1 MKSKSNPF
9 FRSALLTT
17 AVLGLATVSVEAD
30 VLLTDNFDTNQ
41 DGASFIAQPGL
52 SNDQGGTLDP
62 VTSTNSYAGGRTW
75 TVRRGF
81 TDGGSYVSEMAV
93 IGNGTPY
100 GDANGFNTY
109 SSLDHDFASDANTA
123 NALLEVKFNI
133 KVVASLAGDGSDW
146 GAIQVGSSQN
156 SFITGASNKFAS
168 LFRDSGGTQQFS
180 AGTAVGSAITFA
192 DGDLITLTLSNAAG
206 TGSAFNSDGAT
217 DVAKIYVNNT
227 LVGTWTNLDF
237 GSADGY
243 LTFASHNANLAVDNL
258 VITTVPGAPP
268 AQNDGTWI
276 AGAGNWSDTANWL
289 SATIAQGADQ
299 TATFN
304 GASPAT
310 ATMDSVFSIGTLLFS
325 GADHTIAA
333 GAGSLVLQGAAPSI
347 SVGSGRVATI
357 ASSLNGIN
365 GMQKNNAGT
374 LVISGSNA
382 YTGATDVTD
391 GMLKLLNSYASS
403 SFAVASGAVLELNG
417 GWDGVT
423 TTFSGLGT
431 LRKTGAGNFVW
442 GAGIATFALD
452 SGSLIDVQEG
462 SFTAG
467 SSANENW
474 SGNFSDLNV
483 ASGATLNTVEANVRV
498 NKITGSGIIG
508 TGYNSGGYS
517 NLTIGVDNGSSNFD
531 GVIQN
536 TGNNPSWVGNLVKE
550 GAGTITLT
558 GTNSYTGNTTVND
571 GALVFTDTSQL
582 QFVVT
587 EAPASNMVT
596 GAGTVT
602 FNGSF
607 NIDTASVS
615 GTTGYIWLLVDRA
628 TLNGETFGSA
638 FSVAGFT
645 QQLDGVTWTM
655 TDAKGNWSFSED
667 TGELTL
673 DIGSDYDAWK
683 TANGV
688 IGGENDDDDND
699 GLTNHEEYAFGLDPT
714 GGSSVNPITS
724 PLNKSNGKFSYTRR
738 ALGLPDPA
746 LAYTVWYSTDLSTW
760 AQDNG
765 ATEGAPSLAGEVE
778 TIEVTVS
785 PALLINPKL
794 FIQVRAN

>member
-1 MKSKSNPF
+1 MKTRFNPF
-9 FRSALLTT
+9 LRSSLLTT
-17 AVLGLATVSVEAD
+17 AVLGLATVSVQAD

-41 DGASFIAQPGL
+41 DGTSFSAQPGL

-100 GDANGFNTY
+100 GDSNGFNTY

-123 NALLEVKFNI
+123 NALLEVKFNV
-133 KVVASLAGDGSDW
+133 KVFAGLTSGDW
-146 GAIQVGSSQN
+146 GAIQVGSAQN
-156 SFITGASNKFAS
+156 ALITNSTNKFAS
-168 LFRDSGGTQQFS
+168 LFRDNGGTEQWA

-227 LVGTWTNLDF
+227 LAGTWTNLNF

-243 LTFASHNANLAVDNL
+243 LTFASLNANLAVDNL
-258 VITTVPGAPP
+258 VITTVPAAPP
-268 AQNDGTWI
+268 TQNDGTWI

-310 ATMDSVFSIGTLLFS
+310 ATMDSVFSIGSLLFS
-325 GADHTIAA
+325 GADHTIAS

-347 SVGSGRVATI
+347 SVEAGRVATI
-357 ASSLNGIN
+357 AASLFGLD

-374 LVISGSNA
+374 LIISGSNA
-382 YTGATDVTD
+382 YTGATDITD
-391 GMLKLLNSYASS
+391 GTLELQNSYASS

-417 GWDGVT
+417 GWDGAT

-442 GAGIATFALD
+442 GAGNATFALD

-462 SFTAG
+462 SITAG

-474 SGNFSDLNV
+474 SGNLSDLNV

-508 TGYNSGGYS
+508 TGYNSGGYA
-517 NLTIGVDNGSSNFD
+517 NLTIGVDNGSSTFD

-536 TGNNPSWVGNLVKE
+536 TGNNPIWVGNLVKE
-550 GAGTITLT
+550 GSGTITLT
-558 GTNSYTGNTTVND
+558 GDNGYTGNTTVND

-587 EAPASNMVT
+587 DVPEANQVT
-596 GAGTVT
+596 GAGTAT

-615 GTTGYIWLLVDRA
+615 GTTGHIWLLVDRA
-628 TLNGETFGSA
+628 TLTDESFGST

-645 QQLDGVTWTM
+645 PQLDGLTWTM
-655 TDAKGNWSFSED
+655 TDANGDWSFSED

-765 ATEGAPSLAGEVE
+765 ATEGTPSLAGEVE
-778 TIEVTVS
+778 TVEVTVS
-785 PALLINPKL
+785 PALLTNPKL

>member
-9 FRSALLTT
+9 LRTALLAA
-17 AVLGLATVSVEAD
+17 AVGLASASVQAD

-41 DGASFIAQPGL
+41 DGANFNNQPGL

-100 GDANGFNTY
+100 GDSNGFNTY

-123 NALLEVKFNI
+123 NALLEVKFNV
-133 KVVASLAGDGSDW
+133 KVFAGLTSGDW
-146 GAIQVGSSQN
+146 GAIQVGSAQN
-156 SFITGASNKFAS
+156 ALITNSTNKFAS
-168 LFRDSGGTQQFS
+168 LFRDNGGTEQWA

-192 DGDLITLTLSNAAG
+192 DGDLITMTLSNAAG

-227 LVGTWTNLDF
+227 LAGTWTNLNF
-237 GSADGY
+237 ESADGY
-243 LTFASHNANLAVDNL
+243 LTFASLNANLAVDNL
-258 VITTVPGAPP
+258 VITTVPAAPP
-268 AQNDGTWI
+268 TQNDGTWI
-276 AGAGNWSDTANWL
+276 AGAGDWSNTANWL

-304 GASPAT
+304 GASTAT

-325 GADHTIAA
+325 GADHTIAS

-347 SVGSGRVATI
+347 SVEVGRVATI
-357 ASSLNGIN
+357 TASLYGVD
-365 GMQKNNAGT
+365 GMQKTNAGT

-382 YTGATDVTD
+382 YTGATDVTN
-391 GMLKLLNSYASS
+391 GTLKLQNSYASS
-403 SFAVASGAVLELNG
+403 SFGLASGAVLELNG
-417 GWDGVT
+417 GWDGAA
-423 TTFSGLGT
+423 TTFSGPGT

-474 SGNFSDLNV
+474 SGNLSDLNV

-498 NKITGSGIIG
+498 NKITGTGIIG
-508 TGYNSGGYS
+508 TGYNGGGYS
-517 NLTIGVDNGSSNFD
+517 NLTIGVDNGSSTFD

-550 GAGTITLT
+550 GSGTITLT
-558 GTNSYTGNTTVND
+558 GDNSYTGNTTVND
-571 GALVFTDTSQL
+571 GALVLTDTSQL
-582 QFVVT
+582 EFVVT
-587 EAPASNMVT
+587 DSAASNQVT
-596 GAGTVT
+596 GAATAT

-615 GTTGYIWLLVDRA
+615 GTTGHIWLLVDRA
-628 TLNGETFGSA
+628 SLTGESFGST

-645 QQLDGVTWTM
+645 PQLDGLTWTM
-655 TDAKGNWSFSED
+655 TDAKGAWSFSED

-673 DIGSDYDAWK
+673 DVGTDYDSWK

-688 IGGENDDDDND
+688 TGAENDDDDND

-746 LAYTVWYSTDLSTW
+746 LSYTIWYSTDLSTW

-765 ATEGAPSLAGEVE
+765 ATEGTPSLDGEVE
-778 TIEVTVS
+778 TVEVTVS
-785 PALLINPKL
+785 PALLSNPKL